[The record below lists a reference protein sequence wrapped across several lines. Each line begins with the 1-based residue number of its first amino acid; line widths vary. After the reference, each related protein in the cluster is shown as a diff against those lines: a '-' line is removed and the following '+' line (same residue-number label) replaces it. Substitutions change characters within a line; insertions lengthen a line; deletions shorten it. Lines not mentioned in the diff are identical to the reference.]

1 MNKLKLKAAMVLK
14 DLSAEAVCAEIGIS
28 KSAWFRKISGESE
41 FTQGEICKLRELLDL
56 DDHQTADIFF
66 SPEVS

>member
-1 MNKLKLKAAMVLK
+1 MNKLKLKSAMVLRAVST
-14 DLSAEAVCAEIGIS
+14 DLACSEIGIS

-56 DDHQTADIFF
+56 DDHQTAEIFF
-66 SPEVS
+66 DRDVS